1 LFFAYI
7 FQENTFLETKSNFS
21 LTEKYFPL
29 TNFSNGKQT
38 QSKDVKNA
46 GGIEYLIG
54 LKEFKNKC
62 GYVIN
67 QINI

>member
-1 LFFAYI
+1 
-7 FQENTFLETKSNFS
+7 
-21 LTEKYFPL
+21 L